1 MKTLQESKAE
11 KENEKEKKRKEKKRK
26 EMKIRS
32 MRVSPVELF
41 LVGSYFL
48 YDNGLPFPVFP
59 LTN

>member
-11 KENEKEKKRKEKKRK
+11 KENEKEKKRKEKK
-26 EMKIRS
+26 IRS
-32 MRVSPVELF
+32 MRVSPVDLF